1 MQNFIIVLFVIIAVF
16 IGLKESVKHF
26 RGEGGC
32 CGGSS
37 IKPNRKKLTGKIIAT
52 YTFVVDGMHCQKY
65 VPLKSD
71 KQ

>member
-1 MQNFIIVLFVIIAVF
+1 MQNFIIVLFIIIAVF

-37 IKPNRKKLTGKIIAT
+37 IKPNRKNLLEKLLQHIR
-52 YTFVVDGMHCQKY
+52 
-65 VPLKSD
+65 LL
-71 KQ
+71 